1 MAEELSQE
9 ILYAGKSA
17 FFAIKRAFISPAGV
31 LTMNVIFSFFANFAN
46 LLTSRFSKGFKNA
59 DLPFQN
65 SIRSLH
71 REYLSGVFYPPPRHQ
86 IRFRG
91 HDRPF
96 GKIRIADM
104 QAFPCY

>member
-31 LTMNVIFSFFANFAN
+31 LTMNVIFSFFAN
-46 LLTSRFSKGFKNA
+46 GFKNA

-71 REYLSGVFYPPPRHQ
+71 RKYLSGVFYPTPRYQ
-86 IRFRG
+86 VCFRG

-96 GKIRIADM
+96 GKIRIADI